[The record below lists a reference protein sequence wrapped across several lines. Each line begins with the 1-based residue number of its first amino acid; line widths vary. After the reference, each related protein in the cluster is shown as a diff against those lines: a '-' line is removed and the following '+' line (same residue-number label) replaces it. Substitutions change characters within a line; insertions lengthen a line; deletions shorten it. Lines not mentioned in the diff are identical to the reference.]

1 MGARPLAA
9 LVLSVGL
16 ATAGCASLEINSW
29 DSGQTKFAKVLGRT
43 VLGVATIGFSELNY
57 AGKRAAAKRRAT
69 LNSWIGHG
77 VNELIGSWGPPTSTT
92 EGFGGVI
99 SFYTWTRS
107 WQTTTQGKVK
117 TTCNTDTYGTQA
129 NTNCISTVTPAT
141 TRSNS
146 RSTTFT
152 IDSSGRITGWSTR

>member
-43 VLGVATIGFSELNY
+43 VLGVATIGFSELGY

-77 VNELIGSWGPPTSTT
+77 TNELIGSWGPPTSTT
-92 EGFGGVI
+92 RGSGGV

-117 TTCNTDTYGTQA
+117 TTCKTDIYGTQA
-129 NTNCISTVTPAT
+129 NTKCTSTVPTAK
-141 TRSNS
+141 TRSHS